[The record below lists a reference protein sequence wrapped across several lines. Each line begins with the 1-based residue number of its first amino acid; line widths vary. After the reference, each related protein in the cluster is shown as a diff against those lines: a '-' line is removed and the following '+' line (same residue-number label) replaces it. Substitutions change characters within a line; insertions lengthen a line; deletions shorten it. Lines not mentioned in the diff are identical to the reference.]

1 MKPVAVVLVSGGMDS
16 CVTAAVAAK
25 DYRLAFM
32 HCNYGQRTE
41 RRELQAFAAL
51 ADHFGA
57 VGKLVVDFEHLK
69 IIGGTSL
76 IEGGESVPVGTTPGQ
91 GIPSTYV
98 PFRNGLLLS
107 TAAAWGEVL
116 NARRIFFGAVEQD
129 SSGYPDCRESFIA
142 AMTNAIAEGTKPDT
156 DLRIEAPLV
165 RLSKAE
171 IVKLGVSLQAP
182 LHLTW
187 SCYTGEDEA
196 CGECESCHL
205 RLRGFAEAGVTDP
218 IAYRRSSESQP

>member
-1 MKPVAVVLVSGGMDS
+1 MTKPVAVCLVSGGMDS
-16 CVTAAVAAK
+16 CVTAAVAAR

-41 RRELQAFAAL
+41 ARELSAFHAL

-57 VGKLVVDFEHLK
+57 VGKLVVDFAHLK
-69 IIGGTSL
+69 VIGGTSL
-76 IEGGESVPVGTTPGQ
+76 LASGPEVPLDETPGEK
-91 GIPSTYV
+91 IPSTYV

-116 NARRIFFGAVEQD
+116 NANAIFFGAVEAD

-142 AMTNAIAEGTKPDT
+142 AMSEAIRQGTKPDT
-156 DLRIEAPLV
+156 DLKIIAPLV
-165 RLSKAE
+165 RLSKGE
-171 IVKLGVSLQAP
+171 IVKTGLELNAP

-187 SCYTGEDEA
+187 SCYTDGDVA
-196 CGECESCHL
+196 CGRCDSCAL
-205 RLRGFAEAGVTDP
+205 RLKGFAEAGIKDP
-218 IAYRRSSESQP
+218 IRYA